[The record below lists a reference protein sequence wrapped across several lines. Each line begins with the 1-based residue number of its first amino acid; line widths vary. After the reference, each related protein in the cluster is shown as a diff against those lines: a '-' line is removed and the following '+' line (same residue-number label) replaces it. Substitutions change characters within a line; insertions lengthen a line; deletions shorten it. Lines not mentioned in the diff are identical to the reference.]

1 MTNLIGGELAHRG
14 LFRGLGGSRNAENT
28 AKHCHQQAGLQV
40 KAGKHTEKSFFLMSV
55 IPILFAALS
64 MRLGGRLNNFLRSEI
79 YAVQAKFRRCAQLL
93 ISIPGSC
100 NTFCEMLG
108 ILRESVF
115 NHGQCVV
122 YYSAIRFMR
131 IEGETL
137 MLDKCDNRFGLME
150 KKAEYVEHT
159 LNQVKTDLA
168 TLTMRSVEFVTKGDL
183 HKEVGLLRREIG
195 LVHKEMANQTKWMVS
210 TILVVAGLC
219 MTAAKFWF

>member
-1 MTNLIGGELAHRG
+1 
-14 LFRGLGGSRNAENT
+14 
-28 AKHCHQQAGLQV
+28 
-40 KAGKHTEKSFFLMSV
+40 MSV

-64 MRLGGRLNNFLRSEI
+64 MRLGGRLNNFHRSEI
-79 YAVQAKFRRCAQLL
+79 LAAQAKFRCCAQLMMSNL
-93 ISIPGSC
+93 VPCKIL
-100 NTFCEMLG
+100 CEMLG
-108 ILRESVF
+108 TLRESVF
-115 NHGQCVV
+115 NHGRGVV
-122 YYSAIRFMR
+122 YYSAIRFIR

-137 MLDKCDNRFGLME
+137 MLDKCNDRFGLIE
-150 KKAEYVEHT
+150 KKAECVEHT

-183 HKEVGLLRREIG
+183 HKEVGLLHREIG